1 LSVSGQK
8 CRQSPFER
16 RDRCCSLLIVKC
28 LMFSNCTSTN
38 CFHVNVQNIRNT
50 FRPKIFPFSTL
61 LNNQLILLLSY
72 VGFLGN
78 DGPFLSLQVTYSFW
92 LDRLLVTSQP
102 RVAITGEGKRQKYLC
117 IWRFRIWI
125 CGRHSLFS

>member
-1 LSVSGQK
+1 
-8 CRQSPFER
+8 
-16 RDRCCSLLIVKC
+16 
-28 LMFSNCTSTN
+28 MFSNCTSTN
-38 CFHVNVQNIRNT
+38 CFHVNVQNIINT

-61 LNNQLILLLSY
+61 LNNQLILLLSN

-102 RVAITGEGKRQKYLC
+102 RVAITGEGKRTSVFGDLEFEFVVDTVFLVK
-117 IWRFRIWI
+117 
-125 CGRHSLFS
+125 S